1 MKRGTLLAFEGIDG
15 AGKST
20 QLRRLAEILRA
31 CGRDVVATR
40 EPTEG
45 PYGTRIREM
54 AQSGRAVAP
63 EQELDWFM
71 ADRREHVDSVIE
83 PALSRGAVVMT
94 DRYFLSTAAYQGA
107 RGLGAEA
114 ILRDAEARFPVP
126 DLALLFELSV
136 DVALGR
142 VRARGGPAEP
152 VFEEARFLE
161 RVRSEFAAIERPYVI
176 RIEADAVEERVA
188 ERCER
193 AVRRGLPELFGVS
206 DVD

>member
-20 QLRRLAEILRA
+20 QLTLLAETLRA

-45 PYGTRIREM
+45 PFGTRIRKM
-54 AQSGRAVAP
+54 ARSGRAVAP

-107 RGLGAEA
+107 RGLGTEA
-114 ILRDAEARFPVP
+114 ILRDAEARFPIP
-126 DLALLFELSV
+126 DVALIFELSV

-142 VRARGGPAEP
+142 VSARGGPAEP
-152 VFEEARFLE
+152 VFEDARFLE
-161 RVRSEFAAIERPYVI
+161 RVRTEFAAIERPYVI
-176 RIEADAVEERVA
+176 RIDADAVAGRVA

-193 AVRRGLPELFGVS
+193 AVRRRFAELFSVS
-206 DVD
+206 DR